1 MGEEDERPRRR
12 APRSQAR
19 DGEAA
24 GSSGTE
30 EKQATAP
37 RRWIEGRMSAN
48 LNFLRII
55 GGLAAVQDPAGLPA
69 ATGQGPCVVQGSSP
83 PGQTLEAE
91 DEFERGR
98 R

>member
-1 MGEEDERPRRR
+1 
-12 APRSQAR
+12 
-19 DGEAA
+19 
-24 GSSGTE
+24 
-30 EKQATAP
+30 
-37 RRWIEGRMSAN
+37 MSAN